1 MLSVRAYDT
10 DAMMVDA
17 AITEGNVLDSV
28 LQSFLANEEVAFVF
42 VHNAAQGCWAGR
54 VERL

>member
-1 MLSVRAYDT
+1 MRAYDT